1 MAKATRILAKMRRG
15 PLDWRIEDF
24 EVVASAYGC
33 AIRRSG
39 GSHVV
44 FTHPGSL
51 EAQSIP
57 AHRPIKPVYVRHFV
71 AWIDSLEEGHGTE
84 EEQD

>member
-1 MAKATRILAKMRRG
+1 
-15 PLDWRIEDF
+15 
-24 EVVASAYGC
+24 
-33 AIRRSG
+33 
-39 GSHVV
+39 VV